1 MSGGYLIPMLE
12 SSRRT
17 VYVETYGCQM
27 NVSDTELMLGKLAES
42 GYEEVGEPDN
52 ADVILINT
60 CAIRDHAEQRVIGR
74 LGEMKS
80 RMKRDAV
87 VGVTGCMAQRL
98 GSQLLDRVK
107 HVSLV
112 IGPDAYR
119 DLPALIDSARAGVRT
134 TATEFDLEEHYEDFT
149 PRRFDGVK
157 AWIPVQ
163 RGCDYKCTYCI
174 VPTTRGPERS
184 RQLAEVVRETE
195 AVVASGISEIV
206 LLGQTVNSYFD
217 GVHDFADLLRAIGSV
232 SGVRRLRFTSPHP
245 NDFTERVIR
254 AMVETESVCEHVHL
268 PMQSGSTRTLKRML
282 RRYTRER
289 YLECV
294 DELREAIPNV
304 ALTTDVIVGF
314 PGETEEDF
322 EETLSVVRAVGFDD
336 AYTFKFSPRDG
347 TPATRFP
354 ASETVSDE
362 VASDRLAR
370 LIATVRSGTRERNL
384 KLLGER
390 REVLVEKAARRGG
403 LLQTRTRDFRTV
415 MIPGDVSLIG
425 NYLTVELTGTTGS
438 TFIGKTVGQRTPL
451 PLAV

>member
-1 MSGGYLIPMLE
+1 MPE
-12 SSRRT
+12 TPRPT
-17 VYVETYGCQM
+17 VYIETYGCQM
-27 NVSDTELMLGKLAES
+27 NVSDTELMLGRLAAS
-42 GYEEVGEPDN
+42 GYESVGSPDG
-52 ADVILINT
+52 ADVILVNT
-60 CAIRDHAEQRVIGR
+60 CAIREHAEQRVIGR

-87 VGVTGCMAQRL
+87 LGVTGCMAQRL
-98 GSQLLDRVK
+98 GTQLLDRVK

-112 IGPDAYR
+112 IGPDGYR
-119 DLPALIDSARAGVRT
+119 ELPSLIESAREGART
-134 TATEFDLEEHYEDFT
+134 ASVDFDLEEHYEDFT

-184 RQLAEVVRETE
+184 RQLDEVVRETE
-195 AVVASGISEIV
+195 AVVASGISEVV

-217 GVHDFADLLRAIGSV
+217 GKRDFADLLRAVG
-232 SGVRRLRFTSPHP
+232 GVRGIKRLRFTSPHP
-245 NDFTERVIR
+245 NDFSDRVIA
-254 AMVETESVCEHVHL
+254 AMADTPAFCEHVHL

-282 RRYTRER
+282 RRYTREG
-289 YLECV
+289 YMECV
-294 DELREAIPNV
+294 ERLRRAIPQV

-322 EETLSVVRAVGFDD
+322 AETLSAVEEVGFDD

-354 ASETVSDE
+354 ESDMIPDD

-370 LIATVRSGTRERNL
+370 LISTVRGGSRERNL
-384 KLLGER
+384 KLLGAR

-403 LLQTRTRDFRTV
+403 LLQSRTRDFKTV

-425 NYLTVELTGTTGS
+425 RYLQVELTGTTGS
-438 TFIGKTVGQRTPL
+438 TFIGQVLGERSPL
-451 PLAV
+451 PMAV

>member
-1 MSGGYLIPMLE
+1 MTHP
-12 SSRRT
+12 RPT
-17 VYVETYGCQM
+17 VYIETYGCQM

-42 GYEEVGEPDN
+42 GYESVQQPEG

-60 CAIRDHAEQRVIGR
+60 CAIREHAEQRVIGR

-87 VGVTGCMAQRL
+87 LGVTGCMAQRL
-98 GSQLLDRVK
+98 GAQLLDRLK

-112 IGPDAYR
+112 IGPDGYR
-119 DLPALIDSARAGVRT
+119 DLPSLIDSARGGVRT
-134 TATEFDLEEHYEDFT
+134 TATDFDLEEHYEDFA

-163 RGCDYKCTYCI
+163 RGCDYACTYCI

-217 GVHDFADLLRAIGSV
+217 GAHDFAALLRAVGAV
-232 SGVRRLRFTSPHP
+232 PGVRRLRFTSPHP
-245 NDFTERVIR
+245 NDFSKEVIR
-254 AMVETESVCEHVHL
+254 AMAETEAVCEHVHL

-282 RRYTRER
+282 RRYSRER

-294 DELREAIPNV
+294 DELRAAIPGL

-314 PGETEEDF
+314 PGESEADF
-322 EETLSVVRAVGFDD
+322 EETLTAVQAVGFDD
-336 AYTFKFSPRDG
+336 AYTFKFSPREG
-347 TPATRFP
+347 TPATRLP
-354 ASETVSDE
+354 ASDTVPDE

-370 LIATVRSGTRERNL
+370 LIATVRAGTRDRNV

-390 REVLVEKAARRGG
+390 REVLVEKPARRGG
-403 LLQTRTRDFRTV
+403 LLQSRTRDFRTV
-415 MIPGDVSLIG
+415 MVPGEASMIG
-425 NYLTVELTGTTGS
+425 KYLTVELTGTTGS
-438 TFIGKTVGQRTPL
+438 TFIGQIVGQRASL

>member
-1 MSGGYLIPMLE
+1 MPQSP
-12 SSRRT
+12 RPT
-17 VYVETYGCQM
+17 VYIETYGCQM
-27 NVSDTELMLGKLAES
+27 NVSDTELMLGKLTES
-42 GYEEVGEPDN
+42 GYEEVGQPDS

-60 CAIRDHAEQRVIGR
+60 CAIRDHAEQRVMGR

-98 GSQLLDRVK
+98 GSQLLDRAK

-112 IGPDAYR
+112 IGPDGYR
-119 DLPALIDSARAGVRT
+119 DLPALIESARAGIRT
-134 TATEFDLEEHYEDFT
+134 VATEFDLEEHYEDFT

-184 RQLAEVVRETE
+184 RQLDEVIRETE
-195 AVVASGISEIV
+195 SVVASGISEVV
-206 LLGQTVNSYFD
+206 LIGQTVNSYFD
-217 GVHDFADLLRAIGSV
+217 GEHDFADLLRAVGSV
-232 SGVRRLRFTSPHP
+232 PGVRRLRFTSPHP
-245 NDFTERVIR
+245 NDFSKGVIR
-254 AMVETESVCEHVHL
+254 AMAETESVCEHVHL

-294 DELREAIPNV
+294 DELRAAIPSL

-322 EETLSVVRAVGFDD
+322 EETLSAVRAVGFDD

-354 ASETVSDE
+354 ADETVSDE

-370 LIATVRSGTRERNL
+370 LIGTARSGSRERNL

-390 REVLVEKAARRGG
+390 REVLVEKSARRGG
-403 LLQTRTRDFRTV
+403 LLQSRTRDFKTV
-415 MIPGDVSLIG
+415 MIPGDASLIG
-425 NYLTVELTGTTGS
+425 KYLTVELTGTTGS
-438 TFIGKTVGQRTPL
+438 TFIGQAVGRRTAL

>member
-1 MSGGYLIPMLE
+1 MLQ
-12 SSRRT
+12 SPRPT
-17 VYVETYGCQM
+17 VYIETYGCQM
-27 NVSDTELMLGKLAES
+27 NVSDTELMLGKLTES
-42 GYEEVGEPDN
+42 GYDEVKQPDQ

-60 CAIRDHAEQRVIGR
+60 CAIRDHAEQRVMGR

-98 GSQLLDRVK
+98 GSQLLDRAK

-112 IGPDAYR
+112 IGPDGYR
-119 DLPALIDSARAGVRT
+119 DLPALIESARAGIRA
-134 TATEFDLEEHYEDFT
+134 TATDFDLEEHYEDFT

-184 RQLAEVVRETE
+184 RKLNEVMRETE
-195 AVVASGISEIV
+195 SVVASGISEIV
-206 LLGQTVNSYFD
+206 LIGQTVNSYFD
-217 GVHDFADLLRAIGSV
+217 GEHDFADLLRAVG
-232 SGVRRLRFTSPHP
+232 GVPGVKRLRFTSPHP
-245 NDFTERVIR
+245 NDFSEGVIR
-254 AMVETESVCEHVHL
+254 AMAETESVCEHVHL

-294 DELREAIPNV
+294 AELRAAIPNV

-314 PGETEEDF
+314 PGESEEDF
-322 EETLSVVRAVGFDD
+322 EETLSAVRAVGFDE

-362 VASDRLAR
+362 IASDRLAR
-370 LIATVRSGTRERNL
+370 LISTVRSGSRERNL

-390 REVLVEKAARRGG
+390 REVLVEKLARRGG
-403 LLQTRTRDFRTV
+403 LLQSRTRDFKTV
-415 MIPGDVSLIG
+415 MIPGDPSLIG
-425 NYLTVELTGTTGS
+425 KYLTVELTGTTGS
-438 TFIGKTVGQRTPL
+438 TFIGQSVGRRMAL

>member
-1 MSGGYLIPMLE
+1 MIPTP
-12 SSRRT
+12 RPT
-17 VYVETYGCQM
+17 VYIETYGCQM
-27 NVSDTELMLGKLAES
+27 NVSDTELMLGRLVES
-42 GYEEVGEPDN
+42 GYESVAQPDG

-60 CAIRDHAEQRVIGR
+60 CAIREHAEQRVIGR

-80 RMKRDAV
+80 RMKSGAV

-98 GSQLLDRVK
+98 GSQLLDRLK

-112 IGPDAYR
+112 IGPDGYR
-119 DLPALIDSARAGVRT
+119 DLPSLIENARGGVRA
-134 TATEFDLEEHYEDFT
+134 TATEFDLEEHYEDFA
-149 PRRFDGVK
+149 PRRFEGVK

-184 RQLAEVVRETE
+184 RQLHEVVRETE

-217 GVHDFADLLRAIGSV
+217 GTRDFADLLRAVGAV
-232 SGVRRLRFTSPHP
+232 RGVKRLRFTSPHP
-245 NDFTERVIR
+245 NDFSPAVIR
-254 AMVETESVCEHVHL
+254 AMAETEAFCEHVHL
-268 PMQSGSTRTLKRML
+268 PMQSGSSRTLKRML

-294 DELREAIPNV
+294 DELRSAIPNL

-314 PGETEEDF
+314 PGETDEDF
-322 EETLSVVRAVGFDD
+322 AETLTAVDSVGFDD
-336 AYTFKFSPRDG
+336 AYTFKFSLRDG

-354 ASETVSDE
+354 ESDTVPDD
-362 VASDRLAR
+362 VASDRLTR
-370 LIATVRSGTRERNL
+370 LIATVRSGNRERNL
-384 KLLGER
+384 GLLGER
-390 REVLVEKAARRGG
+390 KEILVEKTARRGG
-403 LLQTRTRDFRTV
+403 LLQGRTRDFKVV
-415 MIPGDVSLIG
+415 MVPGDASLIG
-425 NYLTVELTGTTGS
+425 KYLTAELTGTTGS
-438 TFIGKTVGQRTPL
+438 TFIGRIVGQRAEL